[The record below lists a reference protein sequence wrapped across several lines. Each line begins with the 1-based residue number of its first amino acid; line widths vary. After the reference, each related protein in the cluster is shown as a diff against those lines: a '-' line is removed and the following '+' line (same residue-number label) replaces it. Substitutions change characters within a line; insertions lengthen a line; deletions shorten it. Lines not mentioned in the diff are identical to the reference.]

1 MLRLG
6 ILSPPGPFLTPSPSS
21 QQILQP
27 SISPSPIQL
36 PFQQQH
42 HHQPQQ
48 IVTPTVQQQLNHH
61 PHQQQ
66 DGLLVVTTNNT
77 TTFLTGTASQGTT
90 TTHDQVQD
98 VQRVKTPNRRASLTQ
113 SIQSSPNAG
122 GTAVTYRPSPTQSPA
137 HLSTS
142 STTVSSS
149 STTTY
154 NSNSF
159 GTVPAGHEF
168 NTTLVGSNNISL
180 NKVRLMI
187 FE

>member
-1 MLRLG
+1 M
-6 ILSPPGPFLTPSPSS
+6 TPSPSS

-27 SISPSPIQL
+27 SISPSQIQL
-36 PFQQQH
+36 PFQQ

-48 IVTPTVQQQLNHH
+48 IVTPTVQQQLHH
-61 PHQQQ
+61 HHQQQ

-77 TTFLTGTASQGTT
+77 TTFVTGTAAGTT
-90 TTHDQVQD
+90 TTHDQVQE
-98 VQRVKTPNRRASLTQ
+98 QRVKTPNRRSSLTQ

-142 STTVSSS
+142 TTVS

-168 NTTLVGSNNISL
+168 NTTLIGSNNISL
-180 NKVRLMI
+180 NKVKI
-187 FE
+187 EII

>member
-1 MLRLG
+1 M
-6 ILSPPGPFLTPSPSS
+6 TPSPSS
-21 QQILQP
+21 QQTFQP

-36 PFQQQH
+36 PFQQQQY
-42 HHQPQQ
+42 HQPQQ
-48 IVTPTVQQQLNHH
+48 IVTPTVQQPLNHH
-61 PHQQQ
+61 HQQQ

-77 TTFLTGTASQGTT
+77 TTFVSGSATGTT
-90 TTHDQVQD
+90 TTHDQVQE
-98 VQRVKTPNRRASLTQ
+98 QRVKTPNRRSSLTH
-113 SIQSSPNAG
+113 QSSPNAG

-142 STTVSSS
+142 SSSTTVS

-154 NSNSF
+154 NSF

-180 NKVRLMI
+180 NKVREIYWHSLKTVVKP
-187 FE
+187 FLFTEGQ

>member
-1 MLRLG
+1 M
-6 ILSPPGPFLTPSPSS
+6 TPSPSS
-21 QQILQP
+21 QQTFQP

-42 HHQPQQ
+42 HQPQQ
-48 IVTPTVQQQLNHH
+48 IVTPTVQQPLNHH
-61 PHQQQ
+61 QQ

-77 TTFLTGTASQGTT
+77 TTFVSGTTAGTT
-90 TTHDQVQD
+90 TTHDQVQE
-98 VQRVKTPNRRASLTQ
+98 QRVKTPNRRSSLTH
-113 SIQSSPNAG
+113 QSSPNAG

-142 STTVSSS
+142 SSSSTTVS

-154 NSNSF
+154 NSF

-180 NKVRLMI
+180 NKVS
-187 FE
+187 FSF